1 MTEYVCRGLIFLNN
15 IPDDYDFQDFEI
27 EGEGW
32 SIYRVEDGTV
42 IKLRIF
48 LSAVS
53 KARPDPNNP
62 DNIGYEL
69 SLSPVNTVAMPA
81 PKNRG
86 NPTPGKFTPKQLQ
99 ESIVK
104 EDMEFTTIQEPWNV
118 YCFKDR
124 AKLSIRIQAVKIS
137 KTDKY
142 DAKGI
147 PVYFINH
154 QPQIKTTL
162 PPELKKKQVKIT
174 SQPPS
179 SII

>member
-1 MTEYVCRGLIFLNN
+1 MKV
-15 IPDDYDFQDFEI
+15 IPDGYAFQDFEI
-27 EGEGW
+27 ENEGW
-32 SIYRVEDGTV
+32 SIYRVEDETI

-69 SLSPVNTVAMPA
+69 SLSPVNTVAIPD

-86 NPTPGKFTPKQLQ
+86 NPTPGSFTPRQLQ

-104 EDMEFTTIQEPWNV
+104 EDMTFTAIQEPWNV
-118 YCFKDR
+118 YRFKDGTR
-124 AKLSIRIQAVKIS
+124 LSIRIQAVKIS

-162 PPELKKKQVKIT
+162 PPELKKKQVRIT
-174 SQPPS
+174 GQPPS